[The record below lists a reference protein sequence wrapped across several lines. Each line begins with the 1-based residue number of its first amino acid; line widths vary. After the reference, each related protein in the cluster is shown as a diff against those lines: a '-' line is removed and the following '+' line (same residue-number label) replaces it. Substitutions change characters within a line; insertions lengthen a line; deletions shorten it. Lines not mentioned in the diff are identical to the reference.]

1 MYLTWDRTNH
11 TLEEI
16 THIIARLLNKGFNIQ
31 YNKAHTYADVSTM
44 QADITKV
51 SNAFKWKPM
60 VNMEEGLR
68 LTIDA

>member
-1 MYLTWDRTNH
+1 
-11 TLEEI
+11 
-16 THIIARLLNKGFNIQ
+16 
-31 YNKAHTYADVSTM
+31 M

-68 LTIDA
+68 LTIDAKANL